1 MALDHSESHV
11 REIWPAIVNIK
22 GERLTVCW
30 AELRGQGG
38 HRIRV
43 AGREGCE
50 GLGEETKGWKQQK
63 GVPGVLMSSGWM
75 SAVSPEAVWPEARRW
90 RVKGDCYTRS

>member
-22 GERLTVCW
+22 GKRLAVCW

-43 AGREGCE
+43 AGREGRE

-63 GVPGVLMSSGWM
+63 GVPGVLMSTGWM